1 MATYLGLTI
10 ETVSRQITALRKEGV
25 IRLEGKRGV
34 LCDDLSALLMEAGDD
49 DDGFADL

>member
-1 MATYLGLTI
+1 MASYLGLTI

-49 DDGFADL
+49 EDGVADL